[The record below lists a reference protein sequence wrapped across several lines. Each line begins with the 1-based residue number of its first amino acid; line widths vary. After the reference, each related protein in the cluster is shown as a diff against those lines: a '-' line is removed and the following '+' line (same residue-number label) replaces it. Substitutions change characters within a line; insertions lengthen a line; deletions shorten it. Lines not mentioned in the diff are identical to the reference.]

1 MNKALLVGINKYPD
15 KDNELHGCVNDTTDM
30 ANFLHQKCHF
40 AMGDIRLLTDARAT
54 TQGIRERLNWLIGDA
69 KAGDRLF
76 FQYSGHGAQK
86 ATRNHKAEV
95 DGLDEVICPVDFDW
109 TDEHMIRDKEFHKIF
124 SKVPAGV
131 EFLWV
136 SDSCHSGDL
145 TRAFRIPSTKKK
157 DKIKTILPP
166 ADLDWRLRT
175 AAESKIKALT
185 MSGSTKA
192 LNLALI
198 SGCKSNQTSADAYI
212 KGRYNGALTYYL
224 LSELKKA
231 EGLRK
236 DLKAIVKNL
245 NAALRKGKYSQ
256 EPQLEGS
263 PTIITGS
270 FLR

>member
-1 MNKALLVGINKYPD
+1 MNKALLIGINKYPG
-15 KDNELHGCVNDTTDM
+15 NELHGCVNDISDM
-30 ANFLHQKCHF
+30 AHFLNQKCNF

-54 TQGIRERLNWLIGDA
+54 THGIRERLKWLMGDV

-76 FQYSGHGAQK
+76 FHYSGHGAQK
-86 ATRNHKAEV
+86 ATRNPKAEI

-109 TDEHMIRDKEFHKIF
+109 TDEHMIRDKEFHALF
-124 SKVPAGV
+124 AKVPPGV
-131 EFLWV
+131 EFVWV

-145 TRAFRIPSTKKK
+145 TRTF
-157 DKIKTILPP
+157 KISKGKNKEKLKTILPP

-175 AAESKIKALT
+175 AAQSKIKALT
-185 MSGSTKA
+185 MNGSTNS

-231 EGLRK
+231 GGLTK
-236 DLKAIVKNL
+236 DLRAVVKNVNL
-245 NAALRKGKYSQ
+245 NLKKGRY
-256 EPQLEGS
+256 
-263 PTIITGS
+263 T
-270 FLR
+270 